1 MEEISTE
8 QKLQLVQQI
17 RSQYNRNRYDMNHR
31 EQILYGR
38 TSSTA
43 GLSQM
48 NSYNKMSFQ
57 KEKLS
62 TTEAEADV
70 TLTSVSLKFR
80 CALAALLFIFAVIS
94 DFFGIKPLGLEMQQ
108 IFTYIAADYREYVSD
123 YVETLSSFLQ

>member
-38 TSSTA
+38 TSLLKESST
-43 GLSQM
+43 S
-48 NSYNKMSFQ
+48 
-57 KEKLS
+57 
-62 TTEAEADV
+62 EAEADV
-70 TLTSVSLKFR
+70 ALTSVSLKFR
-80 CALAALLFIFAVIS
+80 CALAALLFIFTVVS

-108 IFTYIAADYREYVSD
+108 IFKYIAADYRESMID
-123 YVETLSSFLQ
+123 YVETLSSSLQ